1 VYHKRENMLDKLRIV
16 KQRFDEVSDLIIQPD
31 IIMDQKRYAKLNKE
45 YKDLSKV
52 VEKGNEY
59 QNLVDNVNEAKEII
73 ADGSDAEMVEMAKM
87 EMEEANEKIPKLE
100 DDIKFMLIPKDPEDA
115 KNVIVEI
122 RAGTGGDEASI
133 FAGDLYRM
141 YTKYAS
147 SRGWKCEVEDIAEG
161 TSGGFKE
168 IIFSVSGDDVYGELK
183 FESGVHRVQRVP
195 QTETQG
201 RVHTSAATVM
211 VLPEAE
217 EFDIDMKQS
226 DIRVDY
232 FCSSG
237 PGGQSVNTTYSAV
250 RLTHVPTGLV
260 AQCQDQKSQHKNKD
274 KAMKVL
280 RSRLYEQELEKKLAA
295 DSEKRNSLVASGD
308 RSAKIRTYNYPQGRV
323 TEHRI
328 GLTMYD
334 LSNIING
341 DIHKIIEE
349 LKLTENTEKL
359 KELGEANI

>member
-1 VYHKRENMLDKLRIV
+1 MYHKRENMLDKLRIV